1 MLRIR
6 LCEESF
12 VEPILRRE
20 VFTPCHLYSGE
31 EAVAVGLSSALSRDD
46 YVFGNHRSHGHFLA
60 KGGSMKEMVAE
71 IYCRVDGCSRG
82 RGGSMHLIDLGA
94 GFLGAVPIVGS
105 TIPIAVGAAFG
116 ARMRGEDRVAV
127 VFFGDAAAEE
137 GVLHESL
144 SFASLE
150 KLPVLFVCE
159 NNLYSVQTPLSERQ
173 PPGRAIHELAE
184 GHRVA
189 HLEVHGEDVFQVF
202 EAAREAATRARAG
215 AGPTFLEVATYRYLE
230 HVGPYEDVDLGYRTQ
245 AEIDA
250 WRARDPIATAT
261 RTLLAQGCVTAQ
273 EIDRWAAEQAAEIDD
288 AFERA
293 LDAPSPP
300 ASALHEGV
308 FAGTRRELS
317 GGER

>member
-1 MLRIR
+1 
-6 LCEESF
+6 
-12 VEPILRRE
+12 
-20 VFTPCHLYSGE
+20 
-31 EAVAVGLSSALSRDD
+31 
-46 YVFGNHRSHGHFLA
+46 
-60 KGGSMKEMVAE
+60 
-71 IYCRVDGCSRG
+71 
-82 RGGSMHLIDLGA
+82 
-94 GFLGAVPIVGS
+94 VGS